1 MPGHLLRSFEF
12 SSRVT
17 ESRAGAIND
26 FVDLCIPAI
35 QTTLS
40 AALRQRLQ
48 VHGRAE
54 GEEVRRREARRRG
67 QAEGEEARG
76 GEEVKEGEEVGEE
89 QVKEGEAQAALIDS
103 IIEQ

>member
-1 MPGHLLRSFEF
+1 MFRPTNGVEH
-12 SSRVT
+12 
-17 ESRAGAIND
+17 G
-26 FVDLCIPAI
+26 LCIPAI